1 MFPGGSREPSEIIA
15 GLTNKMLADQIRQC
29 ILDALKAS
37 GIEQETVKKFY
48 DVPLES
54 PKNREFGHYSTN
66 LPFQLAKLAKK
77 PPFQLAEQLAACID
91 LSMFE
96 KVEPVKPGFINFK
109 LKPETLRGVIPEIIE
124 SGDNYGRTEF
134 GAGHRIQ
141 VEFVSANPTGPLSVG
156 HGRLAAFGDA
166 LASLLAEAGFNVERE
181 FYVNDIGGQIENLAL
196 SIELRCRELLG
207 ETIDPEELKYKGDY
221 IIEPAKALLETHGDP
236 LLKMDESERRSIMA
250 EFTMEQ
256 IMGAQKKTL
265 KRIGLVFDNWFR
277 EHTLHDQGVVEQT
290 LELLTSRGE
299 AYEKDGAHWFA
310 STKYKDT
317 EDRVLKK
324 SDGRPTYFLADIAY
338 HNNKYQRGFDT
349 VIDIWGAD
357 HHGYINRMK
366 SAVQAMG
373 YDPDRLE
380 VLIVQLVRFKESGEY
395 VKMSKRA
402 GKMIT
407 IDDLVDEVGADMARF
422 FFIARS
428 RESHLDFDLELA
440 KEKSEANPLFY
451 LQYAHAR
458 ICSLI
463 AKAAEAGLKPGGAET
478 LSRLADEREYHLM
491 KLIADYPWEIQ
502 SSAAGREPHRL
513 IAYLTVVA
521 GAFHNFY
528 HDLRVIAPEEPELS
542 GARLALSTAARNVIR
557 NGLRVLGVSAPEKM

>member
-1 MFPGGSREPSEIIA
+1 MRLRALIKGKTSMI
-15 GLTNKMLADQIRQC
+15 ADQIRQR
-29 ILDALKAS
+29 ILDAVNKS
-37 GIEQETVKKFY
+37 GIEHDAMSISGINLET
-48 DVPLES
+48 
-54 PKNREFGHYSTN
+54 PKNKDFGHYSTN
-66 LPFQLAKLAKK
+66 LPFTLAKQAKK
-77 PPFQLAEQLAACID
+77 PPLQLAQQIAGTIEKDI
-91 LSMFE
+91 FE
-96 KVEPVKPGFINFK
+96 VVEAVKPGFLNFR
-109 LKPETLRGVIPEIIE
+109 LNPETLQGVIAEAVAAGE
-124 SGDNYGRTEF
+124 NYGKTDF
-134 GAGHRIQ
+134 GAGKKIQ

-166 LASLLAEAGFNVERE
+166 LASTLKEAGFDASRE
-181 FYVNDIGGQIENLAL
+181 FYVNDTGTQIENLAF
-196 SIELRCRELLG
+196 SVELRCHEALG
-207 ETIDPEELKYKGDY
+207 ETIDEEQLKYKGEYLID
-221 IIEPAKALLETHGDP
+221 IAKAAIEKYGAAVLE
-236 LLKMDESERRSIMA
+236 KEEKERRSLLADLAIDLMLDS
-250 EFTMEQ
+250 
-256 IMGAQKKTL
+256 QKKTL
-265 KRIGLVFDNWFR
+265 ARFGISFDVWFR
-277 EHTLHDQGVVEQT
+277 ERTLHKENLVEKT

-310 STKYKDT
+310 SAEYQDS

-366 SAVQAMG
+366 SAVKAMG
-373 YDPDRLE
+373 YNPDQLE

-407 IDDLVDEVGADMARF
+407 IDDLIDEVGADMARF

-458 ICSLI
+458 ICSLL
-463 AKAAEAGLKPGGAET
+463 AKAADAGLAPGGAEDT
-478 LSRLADEREYHLM
+478 ARLTDAREFNLM
-491 KLIADYPWEIQ
+491 KIIADYPWEIQ
-502 SSAAGREPHRL
+502 SAALAREPHR
-513 IAYLTVVA
+513 IISFLTNLA
-521 GAFHNFY
+521 GAFHTFY
-528 HDLRVIAPEEPELS
+528 HDLRVIAPEEPEMS
-542 GARLALSTAARNVIR
+542 RGRLALSEAVRIVMN
-557 NGLRVLGVSAPEKM
+557 NGLRLLGVSAPEKM